1 MPSLDEMLAGQEA
14 ASDSSS
20 PEGQR
25 RIQSEIL
32 SLQQEARL
40 KKQQLAE
47 VAASVQQVR
56 LDHDSLQL
64 CTSCVSNYNFKL
76 SNVPSSLY

>member
-56 LDHDSLQL
+56 LDHDSFQL
-64 CTSCVSNYNFKL
+64 RTSCVSNYNFKL